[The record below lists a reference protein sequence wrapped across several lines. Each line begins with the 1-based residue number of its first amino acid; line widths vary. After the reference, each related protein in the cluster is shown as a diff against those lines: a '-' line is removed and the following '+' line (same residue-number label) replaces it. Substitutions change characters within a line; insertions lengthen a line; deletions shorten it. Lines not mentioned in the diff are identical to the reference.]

1 LNAAHQPEFSDQDQA
16 QLRNGKLKMAGERKS
31 VTIHYR
37 RFSPPATLDR
47 TLENLVRTAM
57 ETTTASGQLIK
68 NRYLERLNT
77 IGSDNYFINTYHDGH
92 SGTSLVF
99 GDILHFTKGHLQALC
114 KTSNQDVASVPVQ
127 QMKAPEQSEYVHSQ
141 MFWMVKDDHAFVV
154 QSLSLRTPEF
164 EQYLDWLLKTKTTHL
179 PAIYPVILTAKFDED
194 AVGGDL
200 GDIQEI
206 IVGGVASAPPSIL
219 DEGTE
224 QVTELTQHARIDTGR
239 ATGINTAMDVLRA
252 LLGGE
257 ANVVSLMKAVPKDAE
272 LNVQVHIGYQT
283 KKRKV
288 DRVALRQLEIGLRNL
303 PDSQL
308 SVKSK
313 GARVAS
319 DGTIRL
325 HHNASVRLIQTQLGE
340 SHIVGSLLDPTD
352 VLRAMIEAYTNFEA
366 NGKIQKPDMQ

>member
-1 LNAAHQPEFSDQDQA
+1 MQLSPRISDPKSGAHTRE
-16 QLRNGKLKMAGERKS
+16 KMAGERKP

-37 RFSPPATLDR
+37 KFSPTPALNR
-47 TLENLVRTAM
+47 TLEQLVRAAM
-57 ETTTASGQLIK
+57 DTTSISGQVIK

-92 SGTSLVF
+92 GATPLVF

-114 KTSNQDVASVPVQ
+114 KTADHDVASVPVQ

-164 EQYLDWLLKTKTTHL
+164 EQYLDWLLKKKTTHL
-179 PAIYPVILTAKFDED
+179 PVIHPVILTAKFDED
-194 AVGGDL
+194 VVGGDL

-206 IVGGVASAPPSIL
+206 IVGGVASAPATIP
-219 DEGTE
+219 DEGT
-224 QVTELTQHARIDTGR
+224 QQITEVTQHSRIDTGR
-239 ATGINTAMDVLRA
+239 SAGINTAMDVLRA
-252 LLGGE
+252 LLGGD
-257 ANVVSLMKAVPKDAE
+257 ANVASLMKAVPVDAE
-272 LNVQVHIGYQT
+272 LSVQVHIGYQT

-288 DRVALRQLEIGLRNL
+288 DRVALRQLETGLRNL

-308 SVKSK
+308 AVKSK

-325 HHNASVRLIQTQLGE
+325 HHNASVRLIKTQLGE
-340 SHIVGSLLDPTD
+340 SQIIGSLLDPTD
-352 VLRAMIEAYTNFEA
+352 VLRAMIEAYTNFVA
-366 NGKIQKPDMQ
+366 NGKIQEPEVQ